1 MSRLPNHVTRAC
13 ASAVGVATGL
23 MVLAST
29 TQSPHGFIP
38 SAFLA
43 PLEAL
48 GGSTPADEADLLAI
62 GAGSS
67 DVGEIAAIL
76 NPQGL
81 NPAMPPGLTDS
92 PVQAAYEAGIGVT
105 VPAGDPALAAPA
117 YKQSLTLPRVPVVDA
132 QGRVDCTGSVS
143 CLTDPVTKVTT
154 VTYPDG
160 VVALVQ
166 QVNDMTVVAYKTLT
180 EALPEPFQAL
190 MPPPF
195 TPTFQ
200 KPGSPAPLPAAA
212 VPAVQAP
219 APQTSAPSSDAP
231 PVDAPSVESKPPSSA
246 ELPEISASTVR
257 PRVVVTKPPAD
268 LGSGQNGP
276 ATGPGLIKIPAVK
289 PTSPFDVVRDVIGSV
304 VGTVTGKKAPSKTIR
319 PREAPTTNPSGQ
331 DSSGQDLSGQDSAGQ
346 DSAGQDSSDSA
357 GGVQ

>member
-1 MSRLPNHVTRAC
+1 MSRLPNHVMRAC

-92 PVQAAYEAGIGVT
+92 PVQAAYEAGIGVTT

-212 VPAVQAP
+212 VPAVQVP

-231 PVDAPSVESKPPSSA
+231 PVESKPPSSA

-276 ATGPGLIKIPAVK
+276 ASGPGLIKIPAVK

-304 VGTVTGKKAPSKTIR
+304 VGTVTGHKAPSKTIR

-331 DSSGQDLSGQDSAGQ
+331 DSSGQDSS
-346 DSAGQDSSDSA
+346 GQDSSDSA

>member
-1 MSRLPNHVTRAC
+1 MSRLPNHVMRAC

-67 DVGEIAAIL
+67 DIGEIAAIL
-76 NPQGL
+76 DSQGS

-105 VPAGDPALAAPA
+105 AVPAGDPALAAPA

-195 TPTFQ
+195 QPTFPE
-200 KPGSPAPLPAAA
+200 PGSPAPLPAA
-212 VPAVQAP
+212 AVQAP

-231 PVDAPSVESKPPSSA
+231 PVDAPSVEAKPPSSA

-276 ATGPGLIKIPAVK
+276 ASGPGLIKIPAVK

-304 VGTVTGKKAPSKTIR
+304 VGAVTGNKAPSKTIR

-331 DSSGQDLSGQDSAGQ
+331 DSSGQDSSGQDSAGQ
-346 DSAGQDSSDSA
+346 DSSESD

>member
-1 MSRLPNHVTRAC
+1 MSRLPNHVMRAC

-48 GGSTPADEADLLAI
+48 GGSTPTDEADLLAI

-67 DVGEIAAIL
+67 DIGEIAAIL
-76 NPQGL
+76 DSQGL

-92 PVQAAYEAGIGVT
+92 PVQAAYEAGIGVTT

-195 TPTFQ
+195 QPTFP
-200 KPGSPAPLPAAA
+200 KPGNPAPLPAA
-212 VPAVQAP
+212 AVQAP
-219 APQTSAPSSDAP
+219 APQTSAPSIEAP
-231 PVDAPSVESKPPSSA
+231 PVDAPSLEAKPPSSA

-276 ATGPGLIKIPAVK
+276 ASGPGLIKIPAVK

-304 VGTVTGKKAPSKTIR
+304 VGAVTGNKAPSKTIR

-331 DSSGQDLSGQDSAGQ
+331 DSSGQDSSGQDSSGQDSAGQ
-346 DSAGQDSSDSA
+346 DSSESA

>member
-29 TQSPHGFIP
+29 TQSPHGFFP
-38 SAFLA
+38 SAFLG

-92 PVQAAYEAGIGVT
+92 PVQAAYEAGIGVTT

-231 PVDAPSVESKPPSSA
+231 PVESKPPSSA

-268 LGSGQNGP
+268 LGSGPNGP
-276 ATGPGLIKIPAVK
+276 ASGPGLIKIPAVK

-331 DSSGQDLSGQDSAGQ
+331 DSAGQDSAGQDSAGQ

>member
-1 MSRLPNHVTRAC
+1 
-13 ASAVGVATGL
+13 
-23 MVLAST
+23 
-29 TQSPHGFIP
+29 
-38 SAFLA
+38 
-43 PLEAL
+43 
-48 GGSTPADEADLLAI
+48 
-62 GAGSS
+62 
-67 DVGEIAAIL
+67 
-76 NPQGL
+76 
-81 NPAMPPGLTDS
+81 MPPGLTDS
-92 PVQAAYEAGIGVT
+92 PVQAAYEAGIGVTT

-331 DSSGQDLSGQDSAGQ
+331 DSPGQDSSGQ

>member
-1 MSRLPNHVTRAC
+1 MSRLPNHVMRAC

-48 GGSTPADEADLLAI
+48 GGSTPTDEADLLAI

-67 DVGEIAAIL
+67 DIGEIAAIL
-76 NPQGL
+76 DSQGS

-105 VPAGDPALAAPA
+105 AVPAGDPALAAPA

-195 TPTFQ
+195 QPTFP
-200 KPGSPAPLPAAA
+200 KPGSPAPLPAA
-212 VPAVQAP
+212 AVQAP

-231 PVDAPSVESKPPSSA
+231 PVDAPSLDAKPPSSA

-276 ATGPGLIKIPAVK
+276 ASGPGLIKIPAVK

-304 VGTVTGKKAPSKTIR
+304 VGAVTGNKAPSKTIR

-331 DSSGQDLSGQDSAGQ
+331 DSSGQDSSGQDSAGQ
-346 DSAGQDSSDSA
+346 DSSESD

>member
-1 MSRLPNHVTRAC
+1 MSRLPNHVMRAC

-92 PVQAAYEAGIGVT
+92 PVQAAYEAGIGVTT

-212 VPAVQAP
+212 VQAP

-268 LGSGQNGP
+268 LGSGPNGP
-276 ATGPGLIKIPAVK
+276 ASGPGLIKIPAVK

-331 DSSGQDLSGQDSAGQ
+331 DSAGQDSAGQ
-346 DSAGQDSSDSA
+346 DSAGQDPSDSA

>member
-1 MSRLPNHVTRAC
+1 MSRLPNHVMRAC

-92 PVQAAYEAGIGVT
+92 PVQAAYEAGIGVTT

-212 VPAVQAP
+212 VPAVQVP

-231 PVDAPSVESKPPSSA
+231 PVESKPPSSA

-276 ATGPGLIKIPAVK
+276 ASGPGLIKIPAVK

-331 DSSGQDLSGQDSAGQ
+331 DSPGQDSAGQ

>member
-1 MSRLPNHVTRAC
+1 MSRLPNHVMRAC

-92 PVQAAYEAGIGVT
+92 PVQAAYEAGIGVTT

-231 PVDAPSVESKPPSSA
+231 PVESKPPSSA

-276 ATGPGLIKIPAVK
+276 ASGPGLIKIPAVK

-331 DSSGQDLSGQDSAGQ
+331 DSPGQ

>member
-231 PVDAPSVESKPPSSA
+231 PVESKPPSSA

-331 DSSGQDLSGQDSAGQ
+331 DSAGQDSAGQ

>member
-1 MSRLPNHVTRAC
+1 M
-13 ASAVGVATGL
+13 
-23 MVLAST
+23 
-29 TQSPHGFIP
+29 
-38 SAFLA
+38 
-43 PLEAL
+43 
-48 GGSTPADEADLLAI
+48 
-62 GAGSS
+62 
-67 DVGEIAAIL
+67 
-76 NPQGL
+76 
-81 NPAMPPGLTDS
+81 
-92 PVQAAYEAGIGVT
+92 
-105 VPAGDPALAAPA
+105 PAGDPALAAPA

-195 TPTFQ
+195 QPTFP

-231 PVDAPSVESKPPSSA
+231 PVDAPSLDAKPPSSA

-276 ATGPGLIKIPAVK
+276 ASGPGLIKIPAVK

-304 VGTVTGKKAPSKTIR
+304 VGAVTGNKAPSKTIR

-331 DSSGQDLSGQDSAGQ
+331 DSSGQDSSGQDSAGQ
-346 DSAGQDSSDSA
+346 DPSDSA

>member
-1 MSRLPNHVTRAC
+1 MRAC

-92 PVQAAYEAGIGVT
+92 PVQAAYEAGIGVTT

-212 VPAVQAP
+212 VQAP

-268 LGSGQNGP
+268 LGSGPNGP
-276 ATGPGLIKIPAVK
+276 ASGPGLIKIPAVK

-331 DSSGQDLSGQDSAGQ
+331 DSAGQDSAGQ
-346 DSAGQDSSDSA
+346 DSAGQDPSDSA

>member
-92 PVQAAYEAGIGVT
+92 PVQAAYEAGIGVTT

-231 PVDAPSVESKPPSSA
+231 PVESKPPSSA

-268 LGSGQNGP
+268 LGSGPNGP
-276 ATGPGLIKIPAVK
+276 ASGPGLIKIPAVK

-331 DSSGQDLSGQDSAGQ
+331 DSAGQDSAGQ

>member
-1 MSRLPNHVTRAC
+1 MSRLPNHVMRAC

-92 PVQAAYEAGIGVT
+92 PVQAAYEAGIGVTT

-212 VPAVQAP
+212 VPAVQVP

-231 PVDAPSVESKPPSSA
+231 PVESKPPSSA

-276 ATGPGLIKIPAVK
+276 ASGPGLIKIPAVK

-304 VGTVTGKKAPSKTIR
+304 VGTVTGKRPPPRRSGRARRRQQTRPVKIR
-319 PREAPTTNPSGQ
+319 PVKTRPARIHRIQPAAFSN
-331 DSSGQDLSGQDSAGQ
+331 
-346 DSAGQDSSDSA
+346 
-357 GGVQ
+357 

>member
-1 MSRLPNHVTRAC
+1 MSRLPNHVMRAC

-48 GGSTPADEADLLAI
+48 GGSTPTDEADLLAI

-67 DVGEIAAIL
+67 DIGEIAAIL
-76 NPQGL
+76 DSQGL

-92 PVQAAYEAGIGVT
+92 PVQAAYEAGIGVTT

-195 TPTFQ
+195 QPTFP
-200 KPGSPAPLPAAA
+200 KPGNPAPLPAA
-212 VPAVQAP
+212 AVQAP
-219 APQTSAPSSDAP
+219 APQTSAPSSEAP
-231 PVDAPSVESKPPSSA
+231 SVDAPSVESKPPSSA

-257 PRVVVTKPPAD
+257 PRVIVTKPPAD

-304 VGTVTGKKAPSKTIR
+304 VGAVTGNKAPSKTIR

-331 DSSGQDLSGQDSAGQ
+331 DSSGQDSSGQDSPGQDSAGQ
-346 DSAGQDSSDSA
+346 DPSDSD

>member
-1 MSRLPNHVTRAC
+1 MSRLPNHVMRAC

-92 PVQAAYEAGIGVT
+92 PVQAAYEAGIGVTT

-212 VPAVQAP
+212 VPAVQVP

-231 PVDAPSVESKPPSSA
+231 PVESKPPSSA

-276 ATGPGLIKIPAVK
+276 ASGPGLIKIPAVK

-331 DSSGQDLSGQDSAGQ
+331 DSSGQDSS
-346 DSAGQDSSDSA
+346 GQDSSDSA

>member
-1 MSRLPNHVTRAC
+1 MSRLPNHVMRAC

-67 DVGEIAAIL
+67 DIGEIAAIL
-76 NPQGL
+76 DSQGS

-92 PVQAAYEAGIGVT
+92 PVQAAYEAGIGVTT

-195 TPTFQ
+195 QPTFP
-200 KPGSPAPLPAAA
+200 KPGNPAPLPAA
-212 VPAVQAP
+212 AVQAP

-257 PRVVVTKPPAD
+257 PRVIVTKPPAD

-304 VGTVTGKKAPSKTIR
+304 VGAVTGNKAPSKTIR

-331 DSSGQDLSGQDSAGQ
+331 DSSGQDSSGQDSPGQDSAGQ
-346 DSAGQDSSDSA
+346 DPSDSD

>member
-1 MSRLPNHVTRAC
+1 MSRLPNHVMRAC

-92 PVQAAYEAGIGVT
+92 PVQAAYEAGIGVTT

-212 VPAVQAP
+212 VPAVQVP

-231 PVDAPSVESKPPSSA
+231 PVESKPPSSA

-276 ATGPGLIKIPAVK
+276 ASGPGLIKIPAVK

-331 DSSGQDLSGQDSAGQ
+331 DSPGQ

>member
-1 MSRLPNHVTRAC
+1 MSRLPNHVMRAC

-48 GGSTPADEADLLAI
+48 GGSTPTDEADLLAI

-67 DVGEIAAIL
+67 DIGEIAAIL
-76 NPQGL
+76 DSQGL

-105 VPAGDPALAAPA
+105 AVPAGDPALAAPA

-195 TPTFQ
+195 QPTFP
-200 KPGSPAPLPAAA
+200 KPGSPAPLPAA
-212 VPAVQAP
+212 AVQAP

-231 PVDAPSVESKPPSSA
+231 PVDAPSVEAKPPSSA

-276 ATGPGLIKIPAVK
+276 ASGPGLIKIPAVK

-304 VGTVTGKKAPSKTIR
+304 VGAVTGNKAPSKTIR

-331 DSSGQDLSGQDSAGQ
+331 DSSGQDSSGQDSAGQ
-346 DSAGQDSSDSA
+346 DSSESD

>member
-1 MSRLPNHVTRAC
+1 MSRLPNHVMRAC

-92 PVQAAYEAGIGVT
+92 PVQAAYEAGIGVTT

-212 VPAVQAP
+212 VPAVQVP

-231 PVDAPSVESKPPSSA
+231 PVESKPPSSA

-276 ATGPGLIKIPAVK
+276 ASGPGLIKIPAVK

-304 VGTVTGKKAPSKTIR
+304 VGTVTGHKAPSKTIR

-331 DSSGQDLSGQDSAGQ
+331 DSPGQDSAGQ

>member
-1 MSRLPNHVTRAC
+1 MSRLPNHVMRAC

-92 PVQAAYEAGIGVT
+92 PVQAAYEAGIGVTT

-212 VPAVQAP
+212 VPAVQVP

-231 PVDAPSVESKPPSSA
+231 PVESKPPSSA

-276 ATGPGLIKIPAVK
+276 ASGPGLIKIPAVK

-304 VGTVTGKKAPSKTIR
+304 VGTVTGHKAPSKTIR

-331 DSSGQDLSGQDSAGQ
+331 DSPGQDSSGQDSSGQ

>member
-1 MSRLPNHVTRAC
+1 MSRLPNHVMRAC

-92 PVQAAYEAGIGVT
+92 PVQAAYEAGIGVTT

-212 VPAVQAP
+212 VPAVQVP

-231 PVDAPSVESKPPSSA
+231 PVESKPPSSA

-331 DSSGQDLSGQDSAGQ
+331 DSPGQ

>member
-1 MSRLPNHVTRAC
+1 MSRLPNHVMRAC

-48 GGSTPADEADLLAI
+48 GGSTPTDEADLLAI

-67 DVGEIAAIL
+67 DIGEIAAIL
-76 NPQGL
+76 DSQGL

-92 PVQAAYEAGIGVT
+92 PVQAAYEAGIGVTT

-195 TPTFQ
+195 QPTFP
-200 KPGSPAPLPAAA
+200 KPGNPAPLPAA
-212 VPAVQAP
+212 AVQAP
-219 APQTSAPSSDAP
+219 APQTSAPSSEAP
-231 PVDAPSVESKPPSSA
+231 SVDAPSVESKPPSSA

-276 ATGPGLIKIPAVK
+276 ASGPGLIKIPAVK

-304 VGTVTGKKAPSKTIR
+304 VGAVTGNKAPSKTIR

-331 DSSGQDLSGQDSAGQ
+331 DSSGQDSSGQDSPGQDSAGQ
-346 DSAGQDSSDSA
+346 DPSDSD

>member
-1 MSRLPNHVTRAC
+1 MSRLPNHVMRAC

-92 PVQAAYEAGIGVT
+92 PVQAAYEAGIGVTT

-212 VPAVQAP
+212 VPAVQVP

-231 PVDAPSVESKPPSSA
+231 PVESKPPSSA

-268 LGSGQNGP
+268 LGSGRNGP

-304 VGTVTGKKAPSKTIR
+304 VGTVTGHKAPSKTIR

-331 DSSGQDLSGQDSAGQ
+331 DSPGQDSAGQ

>member
-1 MSRLPNHVTRAC
+1 MSRLPNHVMRAC

-92 PVQAAYEAGIGVT
+92 PVQAAYEAGIGVTT

-212 VPAVQAP
+212 VPAVQVP

-231 PVDAPSVESKPPSSA
+231 PVESKPPSSA

-276 ATGPGLIKIPAVK
+276 ASGPGLIKIPAVK

-304 VGTVTGKKAPSKTIR
+304 VGTVTGHKAPSKTIR

-331 DSSGQDLSGQDSAGQ
+331 DSPGQ